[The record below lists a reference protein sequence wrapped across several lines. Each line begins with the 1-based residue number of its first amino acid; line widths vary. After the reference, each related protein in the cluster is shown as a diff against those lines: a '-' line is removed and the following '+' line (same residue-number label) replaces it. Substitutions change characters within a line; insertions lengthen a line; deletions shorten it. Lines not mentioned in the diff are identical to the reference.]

1 VVLVL
6 FRRDAAALSVTTTVV
21 AVSLLALRAGAG
33 MGALTADVKLQ
44 VVPRGPGTVTSSVPD
59 KTTGE
64 TDCTKRSEP
73 GACDWTFAQGATVV
87 LTATPNG
94 SDASFAGWST
104 PDCPGTGECR
114 LTVDDDQSVAAL
126 FSKLT
131 LHVELSGNDN
141 GDELVTSEPAGISC
155 PPDCDSDFDAR
166 STVRLT
172 VSQGSS
178 TLTSFPFGCMLVEGN
193 VCIVTML
200 DDPQTVGVQF
210 NNSGGPDPPDLVEVS
225 VRVRKTGDG
234 AGRVTAT
241 GLDCGG
247 TCSAKFKYGKLE
259 LFTVIADA
267 GSLFSGWGGICASD
281 KELRC
286 TLPIGPIT
294 LIRPRFV
301 KEAPPSAPGAL
312 IRSSAT
318 ETSITFSWGASS
330 DDTGVKQYE
339 VFVGTESAPRL
350 STSTTT
356 ATLTGLVCGTA
367 YPIAVQAVDGAGNR
381 STRTSAQLSTAG
393 CPLRVQFLG
402 AKIVRA
408 NPVRR
413 LVVRLKSSVAT
424 RGSGTLFV
432 GGKRIVRTG
441 VVLRA
446 GTNALSYRMPRGS
459 GRRKVR
465 LLLRL
470 VNPNGGV
477 KTLNYRMTV
486 RT

>member
-1 VVLVL
+1 MI
-6 FRRDAAALSVTTTVV
+6 FRRDAAAVSVTTTIV

-33 MGALTADVKLQ
+33 LGAPAADVKLQ

-64 TDCTKRSEP
+64 TACTKRSEP
-73 GACDWTFAQGATVV
+73 VACDWVFTQGTAVV

-104 PDCPGTGECR
+104 PDCPGTSHECHV
-114 LTVDDDQSVAAL
+114 TVDNDQSIGAL

-131 LHVELSGNDN
+131 LRVDLSGDN
-141 GDELVTSEPAGISC
+141 GDERVTSEPPGISC

-166 STVRLT
+166 STVRLR
-172 VSQGSS
+172 VNSGGS
-178 TLTSFPFGCMLVEGN
+178 TLTSFPFGCTSVEGN
-193 VCIVTML
+193 LCIVTML
-200 DDPQTVGVQF
+200 DEPQMVGVQF
-210 NNSGGPDPPDLVEVS
+210 NNSGGPDPPDLVDVS
-225 VRVRKTGDG
+225 VRIGKTGDG
-234 AGRVTAT
+234 TGRVTAT

-247 TCSAKFKYGKLE
+247 TCSAKFKYGRLE
-259 LFTVIADA
+259 RFTVVADP
-267 GSLFSGWGGICASD
+267 GSLFGGWGGICASD
-281 KELRC
+281 RDPRC
-286 TLPIGPIT
+286 TIPIGPIT
-294 LIRPRFV
+294 LIRPKFV

-312 IRSSAT
+312 SKLSAT

-350 STSTTT
+350 SPTTTT
-356 ATLTGLVCGTA
+356 ATLVGLVCATRYA
-367 YPIAVQAVDGAGNR
+367 IAVQAVDGAGNR
-381 STRTSAQLSTAG
+381 SSRTSAQLSTAA
-393 CPLRVQFLG
+393 CPLRVQFLN
-402 AKIVRA
+402 AKVVRA
-408 NPVRR
+408 KAAPR

-432 GGKRIVRTG
+432 SRRRIVRTG

-446 GTNALSYRMPRGS
+446 GTNALSYRMPQGS

-470 VNPNGGV
+470 VDPKGGV
-477 KTLNYRMTV
+477 KTLDYRLTV